1 MGFRDNKYVA
11 KFIFGGA
18 APPLPPSHKPATT
31 PSTSSH
37 PSSSQPPFTSSQSS
51 SSPPSA
57 PTTQLPIGWI
67 AQLDPNTQQVYYLEQ
82 ATGLTQW
89 VPPANVPSDSAS
101 TFSGK
106 TMTNLAPRQHDVIR
120 RNHVYLN
127 LPTASERAEITRKAE
142 EKREREGP
150 PKYVMLVL

>member
-1 MGFRDNKYVA
+1 MGFIDNKYVA
-11 KFIFGGA
+11 KFISGGA

-37 PSSSQPPFTSSQSS
+37 PSSSHPPFEPSTSYPLAS
-51 SSPPSA
+51 
-57 PTTQLPIGWI
+57 TTQLPTGWI
-67 AQLDPNTQQVYYLEQ
+67 AQWDPNTQQVYYLEQ
-82 ATGLTQW
+82 ASGLTQW
-89 VPPANVPSDSAS
+89 VPPATAPSDLAS
-101 TFSGK
+101 TFRGE
-106 TMTNLAPRQHDVIR
+106 TMTNLALRQHDVIR